1 MKLIRTIYMLGLLA
15 GLFVSCSKESPLDG
29 EQYYKQVY
37 IVGAYEVVQQ
47 FDVAYGDGPQNA
59 YVAVAAGGS
68 QNIDRNLEVVLAHND
83 ATIEWYNNKYMLDAP
98 LKYQKLDDQFCSFPS
113 MKTTIKAGEVYSR
126 LPFTVETSGLDC
138 DKLYALTFKIES
150 VSDYVKHPKDTVL
163 IMNLNLTN
171 DFSGT
176 YQMVAIRYTL
186 TANDEE
192 LTPSSVNMQRTL
204 KAVSKDQA
212 RFFNV
217 TQSSDLSAT
226 GNVTT
231 EEYFNVIDN
240 NGVTFTRQPDGTF
253 TVAGWKNLSVSNGTV
268 SFEDGTFTFCYDYE
282 SGGKRYRLRG
292 TMTK

>member
-1 MKLIRTIYMLGLLA
+1 M
-15 GLFVSCSKESPLDG
+15 
-29 EQYYKQVY
+29 Y
-37 IVGAYEVVQQ
+37 IVGCHLL
-47 FDVAYGDGPQNA
+47 
-59 YVAVAAGGS
+59 S
-68 QNIDRNLEVVLAHND
+68 
-83 ATIEWYNNKYMLDAP
+83 
-98 LKYQKLDDQFCSFPS
+98 KLP
-113 MKTTIKAGEVYSR
+113 
-126 LPFTVETSGLDC
+126 

-150 VSDYVKHPKDTVL
+150 VSDYVKQPKDTVL

-171 DFSGT
+171 DFSGI

-186 TANDEE
+186 TDNDEE

-204 KAVSKDQA
+204 KAVNKNQA

-217 TQSSDLSAT
+217 TQNSDLSPT
-226 GNVTT
+226 GNITS
-231 EEYFNVIDN
+231 EDYFNSIDN

-253 TVAGWKNLSVSNGTV
+253 TVAGWKNLPVSNGTV

>member
-1 MKLIRTIYMLGLLA
+1 MKLIRTIYTLGLLV
-15 GLFVSCSKESPLDG
+15 GLFASCSKESPLDG

-59 YVAVAAGGS
+59 YVAVATGGS
-68 QNIDRNLEVVLAHND
+68 QNIDRNVEVVLTHND

-98 LKYQKLDDQFCSFPS
+98 LKYQKLGDQFCSFPS
-113 MKTTIKAGEVYSR
+113 MSTTIKAGDVYSR

-150 VSDYVKHPKDTVL
+150 VSDYVKQPKDTVP

-171 DFSGT
+171 DFSGI

-186 TANDEE
+186 TDNDEE

-204 KAVSKDQA
+204 KAVTKNQA

-217 TQSSDLSAT
+217 TQNSDLSPT
-226 GNVTT
+226 GNITS
-231 EEYFNVIDN
+231 EDYF
-240 NGVTFTRQPDGTF
+240 
-253 TVAGWKNLSVSNGTV
+253 
-268 SFEDGTFTFCYDYE
+268 
-282 SGGKRYRLRG
+282 
-292 TMTK
+292 

>member
-15 GLFVSCSKESPLDG
+15 GLFASCSKESPLDG
-29 EQYYKQVY
+29 EQYFKQVY

-47 FDVAYGDGPQNA
+47 FDVAYNDESQDA

-68 QNIDRNLEVVLAHND
+68 QNADRNVEVVLTHND
-83 ATIEWYNNKYMLDAP
+83 ATIDWYNNKYMIDAP
-98 LKYQKLDDQFCSFPS
+98 LKYQKLEDELCNFPS

-126 LPFTVETSGLDC
+126 LPFSVETSGLDC

-186 TANDEE
+186 NDANEE

-204 KAVSKDQA
+204 KAVNKDQI

-217 TQSSDLSAT
+217 TQNSDLSPT
-226 GNVTT
+226 GNMTT
-231 EEYFNVIDN
+231 EDYFNSIDN
-240 NGVTFTRQPDGTF
+240 NCVTFTHQPDGTF
-253 TVAGWKNLSVSNGTV
+253 TVSSWKNLPVSNGTV
-268 SFEDGTFTFCYDYE
+268 TFEEDTFTFCYDYE

>member
-1 MKLIRTIYMLGLLA
+1 MTLPSNGTI
-15 GLFVSCSKESPLDG
+15 
-29 EQYYKQVY
+29 
-37 IVGAYEVVQQ
+37 I
-47 FDVAYGDGPQNA
+47 
-59 YVAVAAGGS
+59 
-68 QNIDRNLEVVLAHND
+68 
-83 ATIEWYNNKYMLDAP
+83 
-98 LKYQKLDDQFCSFPS
+98 
-113 MKTTIKAGEVYSR
+113 TTIKAGDVYSR

-150 VSDYVKHPKDTVL
+150 VSDYVKQPKDTVL

-171 DFSGT
+171 DFSGI

-186 TANDEE
+186 TDNDEE

-204 KAVSKDQA
+204 KAVNKNQA

-217 TQSSDLSAT
+217 TQNSDLSPT
-226 GNVTT
+226 GNITS
-231 EEYFNVIDN
+231 EDYFNSIDN

-253 TVAGWKNLSVSNGTV
+253 TVAGWKNLPVSNGTV